1 MARLASAVQ
10 TNFYFHKRLVEC
22 NKQIAS
28 TSNPSLL
35 SMLLLFWVTTD
46 THLLRVRI
54 SNSIDT
60 SLPANWRFRFM
71 GSCNFD
77 SGPAV
82 CAASR
87 IQASF
92 VARNNSPRGN
102 SLAGRQCSSWPSLP
116 SGSAICHIDYVQ
128 VRYPTYPSHSHFL
141 GIQSHVV
148 GVVGVT
154 VELNVCVPAL
164 YLHRTFFRVF
174 RVIYSLS
181 LHTSVTTR
189 FVSTSAGLLHIEFV
203 PTSCR
208 LLLQRVG
215 SLSYCQCCPGVWKL
229 EWVFFP

>member
-1 MARLASAVQ
+1 
-10 TNFYFHKRLVEC
+10 
-22 NKQIAS
+22 
-28 TSNPSLL
+28 
-35 SMLLLFWVTTD
+35 MLFLFWVTTD

-116 SGSAICHIDYVQ
+116 YGSAICHIDYVQ

-154 VELNVCVPAL
+154 VELNVCVKGQPFTSIEHSSVCFVL
-164 YLHRTFFRVF
+164 YTLCLCTH
-174 RVIYSLS
+174 L
-181 LHTSVTTR
+181 
-189 FVSTSAGLLHIEFV
+189 
-203 PTSCR
+203 
-208 LLLQRVG
+208 
-215 SLSYCQCCPGVWKL
+215 
-229 EWVFFP
+229 